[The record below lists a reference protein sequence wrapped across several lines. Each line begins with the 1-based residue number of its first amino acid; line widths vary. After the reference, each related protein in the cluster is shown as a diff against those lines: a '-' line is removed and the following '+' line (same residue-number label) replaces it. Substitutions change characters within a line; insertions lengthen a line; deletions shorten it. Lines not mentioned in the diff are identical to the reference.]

1 MMWDRIVISQ
11 NLNGEKKKQDCIE
24 IVSIEIISVL
34 TCHAWALYM
43 LIP

>member
-1 MMWDRIVISQ
+1 MWDSIVISQ
-11 NLNGEKKKQDCIE
+11 NLNGEKKKQDRIE

-34 TCHAWALYM
+34 TCLTWALYM